1 MNMPALLVVQSVPLA
16 GLLISR
22 SEGEFADLFGIGY
35 FVATGL
41 LLSLAAL
48 LDDAYSVSDC
58 FGLALDALAQ

>member
-1 MNMPALLVVQSVPLA
+1 MNVPALLVAQSVPLA

-22 SEGEFADLFGIGY
+22 SEGEFADLFSIGY

-48 LDDAYSVSDC
+48 FDDAYGVSDW
-58 FGLALDALAQ
+58 FGLALDALGQ